1 MTHGAKGALD
11 LHSGI
16 KLDFFRKRPKVQ
28 KDSGGVKK
36 GKMFWNKIKS
46 FFLPEMPCVEF
57 DCVLW
62 VCWNL
67 TLQPPIYW
75 CFTNMGAHVFK
86 IIKCGFKI

>member
-36 GKMFWNKIKS
+36 GKMFWDKIKS
-46 FFLPEMPCVEF
+46 FFLPEMSCFEF

-67 TLQPPIYW
+67 TLLLARGVKVAR
-75 CFTNMGAHVFK
+75 CFDAFRCCAHQLVN
-86 IIKCGFKI
+86 